1 MIIVSHY
8 SSLLGD
14 ILIAVQNDKLVG
26 LWLEN
31 QKHYLSN
38 FKENVK
44 EDNQN
49 EIILQVKGWLDRYFN
64 RENPSIKQLD
74 IELICTDFQNMVW

>member
-31 QKHYLSN
+31 QKYYLSN

-49 EIILQVKGWLDRYFN
+49 EIILKVKSWLDRYFN

-74 IELICTDFQNMVW
+74 IELIGTEFLCR

>member
-14 ILIAVQNDKLVG
+14 ILIAVQNNKLVG

-31 QKHYLSN
+31 QKYYFTDSKVITISSMGLGIFFIN
-38 FKENVK
+38 YFTAIYMIVRANKKLTNKEAN
-44 EDNQN
+44 
-49 EIILQVKGWLDRYFN
+49 
-64 RENPSIKQLD
+64 
-74 IELICTDFQNMVW
+74 